1 MAHSHH
7 HLPASYDRAFK
18 LGIGMNAGFVVLEAA
33 AGITF
38 NSVALIS
45 DAAHNLS
52 DVLALILAWG
62 AFWLSGAAPTR
73 RRTYGMKRATILASL
88 VSAVMLCTALGA
100 VVWEALHRLSS
111 PATTH
116 GLTIV
121 VVAGA
126 GVVVNGLTAALF
138 LSGRHTDLNI
148 KGAYLHMLADAAVS
162 LGVVCAG
169 IVILFTGWGW
179 VDPAVALVVAVVI
192 LASGVALLRESLD
205 LAMDTVPRHI
215 RIEEVRRY
223 LAALPGV
230 CDVHDLHIWNM
241 STTETALTV
250 HLVVPEHPV
259 SDRFLQHTAKTLRD
273 DYSIHHPT
281 IQIEDGTGSDPCPSA
296 VQVCD

>member
-7 HLPASYDRAFK
+7 HLPANYDRAFK
-18 LGIGMNAGFVVLEAA
+18 LGIAMNAAFVVLEAG
-33 AGITF
+33 AGIAF

-52 DVLALILAWG
+52 DVLALVLAWG
-62 AFWLSGAAPTR
+62 AYWLSGAAPTE

-88 VSAVMLCTALGA
+88 VSAVMLCMALGA
-100 VVWEALHRLSS
+100 VIWEALHRLSE
-111 PATTH
+111 PAATH

-126 GVVVNGLTAALF
+126 GVLINGLTAVLF

-148 KGAYLHMLADAAVS
+148 KGAYLHMIADAAVS
-162 LGVVCAG
+162 LGVLCAG
-169 IVILFTGWGW
+169 IVILLTGWDW
-179 VDPAVALVVAVVI
+179 VDPAVALVVAIVI

-205 LAMDTVPRHI
+205 LAMDAVPRHI

-230 CDVHDLHIWNM
+230 CDVHDLHIWSM

-250 HLVVPEHPV
+250 HLVVPDKPV
-259 SDRFLQHTAKTLRD
+259 SDKFLQNAAKTLRD
-273 DYSIHHPT
+273 DYAIHHPT
-281 IQIEDGTGSDPCPSA
+281 IQIEDGTASDPCASA
-296 VQVCD
+296 ACD